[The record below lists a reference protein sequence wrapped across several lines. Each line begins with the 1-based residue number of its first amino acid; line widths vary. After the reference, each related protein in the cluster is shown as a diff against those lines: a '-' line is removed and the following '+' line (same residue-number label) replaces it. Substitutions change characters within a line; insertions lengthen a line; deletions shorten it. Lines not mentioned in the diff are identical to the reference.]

1 MVSEGRKVAGFHC
14 SSFTGSQGQAF
25 LLVWL
30 GGEHFLKGQGGGD
43 TQPHQAPGSS
53 PAASPSGSQSG
64 PGNPSK
70 EDRLV
75 PHSTWPGR
83 THLPP
88 RKQPPSETQRK
99 RLTVPGLAFRA
110 ALSPR
115 LRSPPRF
122 IMADSPCPVGT
133 SSSDP
138 IPPPGS
144 GQCGKAF
151 PSACFSACA
160 PSSLS
165 ATSSHTILA

>member
-1 MVSEGRKVAGFHC
+1 MVSEGRKSVGFYC
-14 SSFTGSQGQAF
+14 SSFTGSQGLAF

-30 GGEHFLKGQGGGD
+30 GGENFLKGQGGDD

-53 PAASPSGSQSG
+53 PAASPSDSQSG
-64 PGNPSK
+64 PGDPSK

-110 ALSPR
+110 ALSPP

-122 IMADSPCPVGT
+122 IMADFP
-133 SSSDP
+133 
-138 IPPPGS
+138 
-144 GQCGKAF
+144 GKAF
-151 PSACFSACA
+151 PSACFSTCA
-160 PSSLS
+160 PSSLL

>member
-1 MVSEGRKVAGFHC
+1 MVSEGRKAAGFHC

-25 LLVWL
+25 LWVWL
-30 GGEHFLKGQGGGD
+30 GGEHFLKGHGGGD

-64 PGNPSK
+64 PGDPSK
-70 EDRLV
+70 EDGLV

-88 RKQPPSETQRK
+88 RKQPPPETQRK

-115 LRSPPRF
+115 LRS
-122 IMADSPCPVGT
+122 IMAG
-133 SSSDP
+133 
-138 IPPPGS
+138 
-144 GQCGKAF
+144 
-151 PSACFSACA
+151 
-160 PSSLS
+160 L
-165 ATSSHTILA
+165 

>member
-1 MVSEGRKVAGFHC
+1 MVSEGRKAAGFHC

-30 GGEHFLKGQGGGD
+30 GGELFLKGQGGGD

-110 ALSPR
+110 ALSPC
-115 LRSPPRF
+115 LRSPPIYNGRLSLPSRHLLLRPHSTPGQR
-122 IMADSPCPVGT
+122 AVWQGLPVCLLLSLCPQL
-133 SSSDP
+133 P
-138 IPPPGS
+138 L
-144 GQCGKAF
+144 GQ
-151 PSACFSACA
+151 
-160 PSSLS
+160 L
-165 ATSSHTILA
+165 